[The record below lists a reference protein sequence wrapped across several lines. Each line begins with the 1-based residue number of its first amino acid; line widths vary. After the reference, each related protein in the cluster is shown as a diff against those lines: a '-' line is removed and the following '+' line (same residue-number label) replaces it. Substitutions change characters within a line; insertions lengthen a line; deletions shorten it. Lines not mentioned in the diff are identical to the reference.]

1 MSHRYYNS
9 ITALPACALIRSA
22 EDFISTMSRTL
33 LIVEDND
40 LFRGML
46 KSLLEMR
53 GYTVVVARNG
63 PEGLALAAGRTFDG
77 AITDIEMPEM
87 DGYEFCRQL
96 RAQEQ
101 ARGIDIP
108 VWIMSGVFRPALAK
122 KAAAAGAL
130 LVLRKPFPIEEVCAT
145 LEQEFAKRAS
155 GSPPPPAAG

>member
-1 MSHRYYNS
+1 
-9 ITALPACALIRSA
+9 
-22 EDFISTMSRTL
+22 MSRTL

-53 GYTVVVARNG
+53 GYTVIVARNG
-63 PEGLALAAGRTFDG
+63 PEALALAAAQPCDG

-96 RAQEQ
+96 RAQQQ
-101 ARGIDIP
+101 ARGIDLP

-130 LVLRKPFPIEEVCAT
+130 FVLRKPFPIDEVCAQV
-145 LEQEFAKRAS
+145 EAEFRKRPS
-155 GSPPPPAAG
+155 EPPPLPDGKAP